1 MTFDLSFLDK
11 SPIHENEGPAA
22 ALRRT
27 VALAQKAEAHGFKR
41 FWVAEHHN
49 SSKLASSSPEVL
61 ISYLLAQTKRISIG
75 SGGVMLQ
82 HYSAYKVAE
91 NFNLLASLAPGRV
104 DLGIGKAP
112 GGLPISTRALQG
124 AYDPSRKPSF
134 DVQLADLDRFIRGDV
149 DVASAPEDRLAA
161 YPSPPTAPNRFLLG
175 ASPESARLAA
185 GLGWSFVHAGHI
197 NGNEEAVSETLAA
210 YQTAGGTYAVLAVA
224 VVVAETDQAAQALD
238 VEGRRFRVEI
248 EGGQGVN
255 VGSEQQALEYVRQA
269 GASSYRIEE
278 RSPLIIR
285 GSATTVQAEL
295 QRLHRLHGVDEFI
308 VDCPVAD
315 GAHRLRAID
324 YLATAKSALA
334 A

>member
-1 MTFDLSFLDK
+1 MSFGLSFLDK
-11 SPIHENEGPAA
+11 SPIHEDESATT
-22 ALRRT
+22 ALQRT
-27 VALAQKAEAHGFKR
+27 VALAQKAESHGFRR

-49 SSKLASSSPEVL
+49 SAKLASSSPEVL
-61 ISYLLAQTKRISIG
+61 IGYLLAQTKRISIG

-124 AYDPSRKPSF
+124 AYDATRKPTF
-134 DVQLADLDRFIRGDV
+134 ETQLADLDRFIRGEDT
-149 DVASAPEDRLAA
+149 ATSPEDRLTA

-210 YQTAGGTYAVLAVA
+210 YRNAGGTYAVLAVA

-285 GSATTVQAEL
+285 GSATAVQTEL

-308 VDCPVAD
+308 VDCPVSD

>member
-1 MTFDLSFLDK
+1 MSFGLSFLDK
-11 SPIHENEGPAA
+11 SPIHEDESATT
-22 ALRRT
+22 ALLRT
-27 VALAQKAEAHGFKR
+27 VALAQKAESHGFRR

-49 SSKLASSSPEVL
+49 SPKLASSSPEVL
-61 ISYLLAQTKRISIG
+61 IGYLLAQTKRISIG

-124 AYDPSRKPSF
+124 AYDAARKPTF
-134 DVQLADLDRFIRGDV
+134 ETQLADLDRFIRGEDP
-149 DVASAPEDRLAA
+149 ATSPEDRLAA

-185 GLGWSFVHAGHI
+185 GLGWNFVHAGHI
-197 NGNEEAVSETLAA
+197 NGNEEAVSETLVA
-210 YQTAGGTYAVLAVA
+210 YRTAGGTYAVLAVA

-295 QRLHRLHGVDEFI
+295 QRLHRVHGVDEFI
-308 VDCPVAD
+308 IDCPVAD

>member
-1 MTFDLSFLDK
+1 MTFGLSFLDK
-11 SPIHENEGPAA
+11 SPIDGDESAA
-22 ALRRT
+22 SALQRT
-27 VALAQKAEAHGFKR
+27 VALARSAESHGFKR

-49 SSKLASSSPEVL
+49 SPKLASSSPEVL
-61 ISYLLAQTKRISIG
+61 IGYLLAQTKRISIG

-112 GGLPISTRALQG
+112 GGMPLSTRALQG

-134 DVQLADLDRFIRGDV
+134 EVQLADLDRFTRPQEA
-149 DVASAPEDRLAA
+149 VAADEDRLAA
-161 YPSPPTAPNRFLLG
+161 YPAPSAPPNRFLLG

-185 GLGWSFVHAGHI
+185 GLGWSFVYAGHI
-197 NGNEEAVSETLAA
+197 NGDEQAVSQALAA
-210 YQTAGGTYAVLAVA
+210 YREAGGTYAVLAAA
-224 VVVAETDQAAQALD
+224 VVVADTDQAAAALN

-248 EGGQGVN
+248 VGGQGVN
-255 VGSEQQALEYVRQA
+255 VGSEQQAMEYIRQT

-285 GSATTVQAEL
+285 GSPATIQAQL

-308 VDCPVAD
+308 IDVPVAD
-315 GAHRLRAID
+315 GAHRLKAIE
-324 YLATAKSALA
+324 YLATASRALA

>member
-1 MTFDLSFLDK
+1 MTFGLSFLDK
-11 SPIHENEGPAA
+11 SPIHENEGAAA

-27 VALAQKAEAHGFKR
+27 VALARKAEDHGFRR

-49 SSKLASSSPEVL
+49 SPKLASSSPEVL
-61 ISYLLAQTKRISIG
+61 IGYLLAQTKRISIG

-134 DVQLADLDRFIRGDV
+134 DAQLADLDRFIRGED
-149 DVASAPEDRLAA
+149 AATTPEDRLGA

-185 GLGWSFVHAGHI
+185 SLGWSFVYAGHI
-197 NGNEEAVSETLAA
+197 NGEENAVSAA
-210 YQTAGGTYAVLAVA
+210 LSAYRDAGGTYAVLAVA
-224 VVVAETDQAAQALD
+224 VVVAETDQAAEALD

-248 EGGQGVN
+248 DGGQGVN

-269 GASSYRIEE
+269 GAENYRVEE

-285 GSATTVQAEL
+285 GSPTTVQAEL
-295 QRLHRLHGVDEFI
+295 QRLHHLHGVDEFI
-308 VDCPVAD
+308 VDCPVSD
-315 GAHRLRAID
+315 GAHRLKAIE
-324 YLATAKSALA
+324 YLATASRALA